1 MNIQQKINR
10 VQSRQ
15 LELRAIMA
23 ESDERASK
31 CFKSGVSFR
40 ETYPEDSARYEA
52 ANEEYNANEITLA
65 GLQAEAEREAE
76 LEALQP
82 PVEIFPEPETEPDPE
97 PEEADPVPEA
107 TPVPPARDH
116 PNRVVTRKLSK

>member
-1 MNIQQKINR
+1 MDIQQQINAM
-10 VQSRQ
+10 QSRQ

-23 ESDERASK
+23 QSDDRASK

-40 ETYPEDSARYEA
+40 ETYQVDFARYEA

-65 GLQAEAEREAE
+65 GLQAKATREAE

-82 PVEIFPEPETEPDPE
+82 PVEILPEPETEPEQPAPKE
-97 PEEADPVPEA
+97 IPVPEPGIVHHE
-107 TPVPPARDH
+107 TE
-116 PNRVVTRKLSK
+116 S

>member
-1 MNIQQKINR
+1 MDIQQQINR

-23 ESDERASK
+23 ESDDRASK

-52 ANEEYNANEITLA
+52 ANEEYNANEIMLA
-65 GLQAEAEREAE
+65 GLQVEAAREAE
-76 LEALQP
+76 LEALNP
-82 PVEIFPEPETEPDPE
+82 PVEIAPEPQPEAEPE
-97 PEEADPVPEA
+97 PAPEEIPVPE
-107 TPVPPARDH
+107 PGIVRDE
-116 PNRVVTRKLSK
+116 TES